1 MARYTR
7 EVQITTPGRDAG
19 KKFIITEMPA
29 DQGERWG
36 NRLALEF
43 GQAVSK
49 VPSAVIGGGMAG
61 VSQML
66 PVIMVQG
73 LQSLGG
79 LNPQVVQPL
88 LDEMMAC
95 VKFRSA
101 GAVAGVPDQ
110 PIFTGENSQIEE
122 IQTRYTLLFEA
133 IKLHWS
139 FLMDAAQSNST
150 QSPPDASS

>member
-1 MARYTR
+1 MARHVR
-7 EVQITTPGRDAG
+7 EIQITTPGRDAG
-19 KKFIITEMPA
+19 KKFRITEMPA

-49 VPSAVIGGGMAG
+49 VPSQVIGGGMAG

-66 PVIMVQG
+66 PILMVQG

-79 LNPQVVQPL
+79 LSPAVVQPL
-88 LDEMMAC
+88 LDEMMGC
-95 VKFRSA
+95 VKFMSPA
-101 GAVAGVPDQ
+101 AVAGVPDQ

-122 IQTRYTLLFEA
+122 IQTRYTLIFEA

-150 QSPPDASS
+150 PSPPDASS